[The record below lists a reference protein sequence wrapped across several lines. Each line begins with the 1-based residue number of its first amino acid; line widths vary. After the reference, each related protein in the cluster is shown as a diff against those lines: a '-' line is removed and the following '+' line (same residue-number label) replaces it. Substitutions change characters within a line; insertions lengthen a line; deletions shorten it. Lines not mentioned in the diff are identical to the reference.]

1 MRVSIIGAGGW
12 GTALSIQAST
22 KNSVILWVYSE
33 DEARPIRDRRVNE
46 DYLPGINIPESI
58 EVTTDVE
65 KATKSDILIFSVPTK
80 FFRGVVK
87 KFKEYI
93 VKNQIVVSASKGFE
107 YPSEMRMSEILKE
120 EIPQAG
126 APVVISGPSHAEEV
140 AREVPTSVV
149 AASYDENK
157 AEVVQKVLSTESFRL
172 YRNNDVVGVE
182 ISAAVKNV
190 IAIAA
195 GIVRGLGFGD
205 NTMAALITRGLAEIK
220 RFGLKMGAKNETF
233 LGLAGA
239 GDLIV
244 TCISHHSRNGRV
256 GEELAKGKNIQQIL
270 ASTKMVAEG
279 VDTVKSIVNF
289 EKEYNIEMPI
299 SHAVYDIIYNQKKP
313 YEALKGLMTRPLKNE
328 FE

>member
-220 RFGLKMGAKNETF
+220 RLGLKMGAKNETF